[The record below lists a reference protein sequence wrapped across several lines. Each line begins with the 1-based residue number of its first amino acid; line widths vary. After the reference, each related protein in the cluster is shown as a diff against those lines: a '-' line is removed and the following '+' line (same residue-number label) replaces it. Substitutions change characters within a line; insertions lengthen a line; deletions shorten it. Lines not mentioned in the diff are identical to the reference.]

1 MLLRHSDWGATELAA
16 SLSLTTAEVRE
27 ALDRLSELSL
37 LRPSA
42 SERTRLHPV
51 SPELGMESLL
61 ARQQAELLAQQQRL
75 EASRAAA
82 AQLIADWVGFQPVGD
97 SSGVETLVGVDRIR
111 DRLAELSRHIDHEI
125 MAFVPD
131 APDAQNIA
139 AAKPLDE
146 KTLAR
151 GVRMRTLYP
160 ESIRN
165 NPAGM
170 EYANWLASRGGEVRT
185 TPDVPVRMTVLD
197 RRVAVLPVY
206 GESSGHSAVLLTG
219 DGTLT
224 ALCTLF
230 DLAWDRADRLGAAR
244 TRDQRGLTP
253 QERETLRLLE
263 HGHTDETIAKRLGV
277 STRTTRRT
285 VAGIMDMLGARSR
298 FQAGAMASQRG
309 WLSTPEHAPDGL
321 PRARGADT
329 PGPAD

>member
-1 MLLRHSDWGATELAA
+1 MSLRHSDWGAAELAA

-61 ARQQAELLAQQQRL
+61 ARRQAELLAQQQRL

-111 DRLAELSRHIDHEI
+111 DR
-125 MAFVPD
+125 
-131 APDAQNIA
+131 
-139 AAKPLDE
+139 
-146 KTLAR
+146 
-151 GVRMRTLYP
+151 
-160 ESIRN
+160 
-165 NPAGM
+165 
-170 EYANWLASRGGEVRT
+170 
-185 TPDVPVRMTVLD
+185 
-197 RRVAVLPVY
+197 
-206 GESSGHSAVLLTG
+206 
-219 DGTLT
+219 
-224 ALCTLF
+224 
-230 DLAWDRADRLGAAR
+230 
-244 TRDQRGLTP
+244 RGLTP

-298 FQAGAMASQRG
+298 FQAGATASQRG
-309 WLSTPEHAPDGL
+309 WLSAPEHAPDGL
-321 PRARGADT
+321 PRARDAGASD
-329 PGPAD
+329 PAD